1 MTYDI
6 ITFGSGTRDV
16 YLVGKNFKIVEEKKF
31 FGGKGI
37 AVSLGSKIEID
48 NIMFHTGGGATNA
61 AVTFK
66 KQGFKVSWCG
76 MVGKDIGGS
85 EILRQLKD
93 LGIDTK
99 FVFRTD
105 KAPTNYSV
113 ILSSP
118 QAPDKER
125 TILVYRGASS
135 ELSSNMIPWSKLAAD
150 WFYLAPLSGKLAK
163 LFPQLVN
170 YGKTNGIKIAMNP
183 GATQLN
189 MKDDA
194 LKSILPKAD
203 ALFLN
208 QEEAVLA
215 ARMPYRS
222 DRGILKKLSNMCGGV
237 IVVTKGPL
245 GAVATEGKRMFTIPI
260 IKTKVV
266 DRTGAGDSFCSGF
279 LSEFIRTKNIE
290 KSLQFGM
297 ANSAVNIAK
306 WGAKEDLLERGEKFK
321 KMPVAVSALR

>member
-66 KQGFKVSWCG
+66 KQGFKVAWCG

-125 TILVYRGASS
+125 TILVYHEQRTY
-135 ELSSNMIPWSKLAAD
+135 ELPKLASTD
-150 WFYLAPLSGKLAK
+150 WVYLTAIGHGHERLDQQVIEYVEKTGAK
-163 LFPQLVN
+163 LGF
-170 YGKTNGIKIAMNP
+170 NP
-183 GATQLN
+183 GDLQLREGFEN
-189 MKDDA
+189 
-194 LKSILPKAD
+194 LK
-203 ALFLN
+203 
-208 QEEAVLA
+208 
-215 ARMPYRS
+215 
-222 DRGILKKLSNMCGGV
+222 
-237 IVVTKGPL
+237 PL
-245 GAVATEGKRMFTIPI
+245 
-260 IKTKVV
+260 
-266 DRTGAGDSFCSGF
+266 
-279 LSEFIRTKNIE
+279 IE
-290 KSLQFGM
+290 KCEVFCT
-297 ANSAVNIAK
+297 
-306 WGAKEDLLERGEKFK
+306 
-321 KMPVAVSALR
+321 